1 MTVVRPCR
9 QTHLV
14 MENTA
19 TIEQVEPKDDNLTK
33 VTDWID
39 RPGKAVLYTHANV
52 DADAAFS
59 AALMLMVREGAQGP
73 NSTDI
78 EFLPTDATVDTED
91 ALAVDMMNG
100 SSAIKGIDTGSAFGE
115 LVSILV
121 KAELIPHRLYKNFA
135 EQLNLTDS
143 GKRCNDRVALA
154 GLVKSWTYSGLC
166 DREIVSR
173 AREILGGMMKGMV
186 KHRRRRIV
194 SSRMPIHDGVAL
206 NLSGG
211 GLDRRTLSRR
221 GAFLVINQHEDIG
234 QSVVLT
240 SRGTRAELDLND
252 LRGALPERWFIHPNG
267 FIACYGS
274 MKGKKNPEDSGITLA
289 TLCKEVHDWLIGAL
303 GFTPDE
309 VLL

>member
-78 EFLPTDATVDTED
+78 EFLPTDATVDSED

>member
-1 MTVVRPCR
+1 LTVVRPCR

-115 LVSILV
+115 LISILV

>member
-19 TIEQVEPKDDNLTK
+19 TIEQVEPKDDNLAK

-39 RPGKAVLYTHANV
+39 RPGKAVLHTHANV

-59 AALMLMVREGAQGP
+59 AALMLFMRERQHGP
-73 NSTDI
+73 DSTDLS
-78 EFLPTDATVDTED
+78 FLPTDATVDAED

-121 KAELIPHRLYKNFA
+121 KAELIPYRLYKNFA

-173 AREILGGMMKGMV
+173 AREILEGMMKGMV

-252 LRGALPERWFIHPNG
+252 LSGALPERWFIHPNG

-289 TLCKEVHDWLIGAL
+289 TLCKEVHDWLIGTL

>member
-1 MTVVRPCR
+1 M
-9 QTHLV
+9 

-19 TIEQVEPKDDNLTK
+19 THEQVEPKDDNLTK

-78 EFLPTDATVDTED
+78 EFLPTDATVDSED

>member
-1 MTVVRPCR
+1 
-9 QTHLV
+9 

-39 RPGKAVLYTHANV
+39 RPGKTVLYTHANV

-78 EFLPTDATVDTED
+78 EFLPTDATVDSED

>member
-115 LVSILV
+115 LISILV

>member
-1 MTVVRPCR
+1 M
-9 QTHLV
+9 

-19 TIEQVEPKDDNLTK
+19 TIEQVEPTDANLTK
-33 VTDWID
+33 VTDWIS
-39 RPGKAVLYTHANV
+39 RPGTAVLHTHVNV

-73 NSTDI
+73 GSTDL
-78 EFLPTDATVDTED
+78 EFLPTDATVDAEE

-115 LVSILV
+115 LVSLLV
-121 KAELIPHRLYKNFA
+121 KAELIPYRLYKDFA

-143 GKRCNDRVALA
+143 GKRCNDRVVLA
-154 GLVKSWTYSGLC
+154 GLVMSWKYSGLC
-166 DREIVSR
+166 DREVVSR
-173 AREILGGMMKGMV
+173 AQEILVGMMRGMK
-186 KHRRRRIV
+186 KHRQRRIRC
-194 SSRMPIHDGVAL
+194 SEMPIQDGVAL

-211 GLDRRTLSRR
+211 GLDRSTLARR
-221 GAFLVINQHEDIG
+221 GAFLVINQHENIG

-252 LRGALPERWFIHPNG
+252 LSGALPERWFIHPNG

-274 MKGKKNPEDSGITLA
+274 MKSMKNPENSGITLE
-289 TLCKEVHDWLIGAL
+289 TLCKEVHDWLVEAL
-303 GFTPDE
+303 GFTPTE
-309 VLL
+309 VLR

>member
-52 DADAAFS
+52 DADAAFI